1 MTSDVF
7 GQRRPESL
15 DGLGH
20 DLATGSFEEM
30 RVKVTFSIM
39 GECITPEHQR
49 ELVLHLNV
57 TTRRNMARH
66 GTTCEA
72 LCAHGWES

>member
-1 MTSDVF
+1 MFS
-7 GQRRPESL
+7 GQRRPEVL

-30 RVKVTFSIM
+30 RIKVTFSIM

-57 TTRRNMARH
+57 TT
-66 GTTCEA
+66 
-72 LCAHGWES
+72 